1 MPSGPGVI
9 SEDLIAEIAAT
20 IPSNVSS
27 FLLTSQQAASA
38 IIGQHYRC
46 KTTAIQLV
54 DTVSQDELRTLRHAL
69 PAVKL
74 LQVIHVINAA
84 SIAAAQAVAPFVD
97 ALLLDSGQPNAAV
110 KTLGGTGR
118 THDWALSRKICA
130 SLRVSVFLAGGI
142 SAHNVEQAVA
152 AVSPF
157 GVDLCSGV
165 RTGDV
170 LDEEKL
176 RAFFAAVRQVPFYA
190 SGRHF

>member
-9 SEDLIAEIAAT
+9 SEDLIAEIAAS
-20 IPSNVSS
+20 IPANIAS
-27 FLLTSQQAASA
+27 FLLTPQQTASA
-38 IIGQHYRC
+38 IIEQHHRC

-69 PAVKL
+69 PTVKL
-74 LQVIHVINAA
+74 VQVIHVIDAA

-118 THDWALSRKICA
+118 THDWVLSREICA
-130 SLRVSVFLAGGI
+130 SLQIPVFLAGGI
-142 SAHNVEQAVA
+142 SAHNVAQAVA

-157 GVDLCSGV
+157 GIDLCSHV
-165 RTGDV
+165 RTDDV

-176 RAFFAAVRQVPFYA
+176 RTFFAAVRQVPFYA